1 MNLSK
6 ETLDRLAKK
15 LHSKFHRVKWE
26 SVDDENGS
34 EVNRENWRQC
44 AQAVINEYENW
55 LKEIPKDRT
64 EIYD

>member
-6 ETLDRLAKK
+6 KTLDRLANK
-15 LHSKFHRVKWE
+15 LHSKFHRVEWDFDAE
-26 SVDDENGS
+26 EGS
-34 EVNRENWRQC
+34 EVNRENWQQC